1 MLDTQE
7 FALTEK
13 SPKKDGQKISKIII
27 FANYLTRIWKKKKNH
42 SISLSKL

>member
-7 FALTEK
+7 FVLAEK
-13 SPKKDGQKISKIII
+13 SLKKDGQKMSKIII

>member
-7 FALTEK
+7 FTLTEK

-42 SISLSKL
+42 SILLSKL